1 MNMLNV
7 NEQISV
13 VVEEKIR
20 QFIGKQIN
28 TQFQIKVQLQVA
40 AQVFSALL
48 KLVNTNII
56 LVKQNYKL

>member
-1 MNMLNV
+1 MLNV